1 MLGYHGYYTYYIHWA
16 SKFAT
21 SANIGN
27 KAAYHIHWLS
37 KLATSANKC
46 RRKTS
51 LELKPLQ
58 KSSRNDILGTQPSGK
73 MLSKLINFLLFGA
86 KILERLLLHH
96 CIYSYQLLSNMKDP
110 IQTRMAQQVCFKPIS
125 LTGLLF

>member
-1 MLGYHGYYTYYIHWA
+1 MLGYHGYYTYYIHSA

-27 KAAYHIHWLS
+27 KATYHIHRLP
-37 KLATSANKC
+37 KMATSANKRC
-46 RRKTS
+46 SKTS

-58 KSSRNDILGTQPSGK
+58 KISRNNILGTHNAGK

-86 KILERLLLHH
+86 
-96 CIYSYQLLSNMKDP
+96 
-110 IQTRMAQQVCFKPIS
+110 
-125 LTGLLF
+125 

>member
-1 MLGYHGYYTYYIHWA
+1 MLGYHSYYTYYIHWA

-37 KLATSANKC
+37 KLATSANK
-46 RRKTS
+46 RRSKTS
-51 LELKPLQ
+51 PELKPLQ
-58 KSSRNDILGTQPSGK
+58 KSSRNNILGTHNAGK

-86 KILERLLLHH
+86 
-96 CIYSYQLLSNMKDP
+96 
-110 IQTRMAQQVCFKPIS
+110 
-125 LTGLLF
+125 